1 MELGYIID
9 TNSIIDY
16 LSNKL
21 PEEFVENILN
31 DVINLKPN
39 ISLITKIELLGFS
52 SDKDA
57 VVLLTDFVND
67 CNIITLTNE
76 VVEETIKIRKQ
87 YKIKLP
93 DAIIA
98 ATAIVNKYK
107 LITRNINDFKKIASL
122 KCINPYD

>member
-1 MELGYIID
+1 MELEYIID
-9 TNSIIDY
+9 TKSIIDY

-21 PEEFVENILN
+21 PQKFVENILN
-31 DVINLKPN
+31 DVINIKPN

-52 SDKDA
+52 YNKEADI
-57 VVLLTDFVND
+57 LLSDFVND

-76 VVEETIKIRKQ
+76 VVEETIKIRKK

-98 ATAIVNKYK
+98 ASAIVHKYK
-107 LITRNINDFKKIASL
+107 LVTRNISDFNKIESL
-122 KCINPYD
+122 NLLNPYD